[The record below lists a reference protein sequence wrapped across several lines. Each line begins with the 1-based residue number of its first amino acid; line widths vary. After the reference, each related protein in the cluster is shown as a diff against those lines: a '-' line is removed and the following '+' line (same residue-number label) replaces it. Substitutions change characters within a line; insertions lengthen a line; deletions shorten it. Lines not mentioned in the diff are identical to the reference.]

1 MTAVAT
7 RFRGISVTQN
17 GMVQMASGTRTW
29 GYVNS
34 RRGPYLRCNVG
45 HSARLVHRLIAETL
59 VRNPNPD
66 FLNVV
71 HHKNGDIYWNAATN
85 LMWVNTQLNCMMRSN
100 ARGCYFDKKRKM
112 WEAKITVKGTLY
124 HIGYYKTFLEG
135 HRAYKVFRQKKFDEI
150 LNTIINARSART
162 YSFI

>member
-7 RFRGISVTQN
+7 RFNGISVTPE
-17 GMVQMASGTRTW
+17 GEVIMSDGSRTW
-29 GYVNS
+29 GYVNH

-45 HSARLVHRLIAETL
+45 NSGRLVHRLVAQTL
-59 VRNPNPD
+59 VHNPCPD

-71 HHKNGDIYWNAATN
+71 HHINGDIYWNAECN
-85 LMWVNTQLNCMMRSN
+85 LMWVNTQLNCMMKSN

-112 WEAKITVKGTLY
+112 WEAKITVKGRLY
-124 HIGYYKTFLEG
+124 HIGFFKTFLEG
-135 HRAYKVFRQKKFDEI
+135 HRAYKVFRQEKFNEI
-150 LNTIINARSART
+150 LNELQNARTART